1 MRDAVAQ
8 LGVGLVR
15 MEQRRHR
22 IAELFTDATDEPPA
36 TPGPGQEGDGRDAA

>member
-1 MRDAVAQ
+1 VRDAVAG

-22 IAELFTDATDEPPA
+22 IAELFIDDTTTPADDHAHAT
-36 TPGPGQEGDGRDAA
+36 EGDGRDAA